1 MGPPQQ
7 RLEGVVDPKLLKAIE
22 TLHGPAD
29 WVHLATTGRDGGP
42 HVTPMMMGVQDPWL
56 LFSLTGKQKIRN
68 MERDPRA
75 CVAISK
81 PGTMAHVVVWG
92 TMEIRCDDEAQQI
105 WEGMITRAF
114 GPEGLG
120 QRSRRLSREGTSLG
134 LLTPQRQ
141 RIYGLE

>member
-1 MGPPQQ
+1 M
-7 RLEGVVDPKLLKAIE
+7 DPKLLKAIE

-42 HVTPMMMGVQDPWL
+42 HVTPMMMGLQDPWL

-120 QRSRRLSREGTSLG
+120 QRRRRLSREGTSLG

-141 RIYGLE
+141 RIYGIE

>member
-1 MGPPQQ
+1 M
-7 RLEGVVDPKLLKAIE
+7 DPKLLKAIE
-22 TLHGPAD
+22 FLHAPAD
-29 WVHLATTGRDGGP
+29 WVHLATVDRDGGP

-68 MERDPRA
+68 MERDRRA

-81 PGTMAHVVVWG
+81 PGTMAHVMVWG

-105 WEGMITRAF
+105 WEAMITRAF
-114 GPEGLG
+114 GPAGLG
-120 QRSRRLSREGTSLG
+120 QRSRQLSREGTSLG

-141 RIYGLE
+141 RIYGIE